1 MQKGKRRRSIGR
13 RRCWTP
19 PSLDATDCQKSEW
32 RCFQTRPSLTD
43 DVDLWMGIMWEDM
56 SHENDEEGSVWAA
69 RVARQFLFENSP
81 CV

>member
-1 MQKGKRRRSIGR
+1 
-13 RRCWTP
+13 
-19 PSLDATDCQKSEW
+19 
-32 RCFQTRPSLTD
+32 LTD